1 MNRYIEWFES
11 FAQGFMQGSSEDD
24 KNIRIKIDHSLRVLD
39 NARKIT
45 ASIRMDPHL
54 ALLCHLAALLHDVG
68 RFAQYSK
75 FRTFNDRIS
84 ANHARL
90 SVDVLRGVDILS
102 GLNSGD
108 RRLVLGAI
116 FLHNRRTVP
125 SGLAPNLDLMA
136 RIIRDADKLDI
147 FPVLLSHLQPGALHN
162 AVVTLN
168 LKQHPTKY
176 TDKLFQD
183 ILSGRIGKYEEMVW
197 TNDLKLLLC
206 GWVYDLSFQVSRRT
220 VMDLGYIERVFDLLP
235 RKPELLKLREK
246 LRAKLADHA
255 SEFP

>member
-1 MNRYIEWFES
+1 MDRYLDWFWS

-45 ASIRMDPHL
+45 QSIDLDHNL
-54 ALLCHLAALLHDVG
+54 ALLSHLAAIFHDVG
-68 RFAQYSK
+68 RFPQYAK

-90 SVDVLRGVDILS
+90 SVDVLREVNILS
-102 GLNSGD
+102 ELNSEH

-125 SGLAPNLDLMA
+125 AGLGSKLDLMA

-147 FPVLLSHLQPGALHN
+147 FPVLLSHLEPGSPQN
-162 AVVTLN
+162 GVVTLN
-168 LKQHPTKY
+168 LKPHPTAY
-176 TDKLFQD
+176 TEK
-183 ILSGRIGKYEEMVW
+183 ILCDVQSKKMGKYEEMVW
-197 TNDLKLLLC
+197 INDLKLLQC
-206 GWVYDLSFQVSRRT
+206 SWVYDLHFPVSRWM
-220 VMDLGYIERVFDLLP
+220 VSELGYIEKIFDLLP
-235 RKPELLKLREK
+235 EEPEFMALRTQLGED
-246 LRAKLADHA
+246 LADNA
-255 SEFP
+255 GISF